1 MTGLNSRRER
11 GELEAEVMEIL
22 WDAEEQ
28 LSVNEVSDRFAG
40 RRPNYSTIMTTLERL
55 ERKDMVVRSDPSP
68 RKIRFAAAQSRDA
81 YASDRM
87 VSVLSSSGDRRATLM
102 AFAGHL
108 SETDLDVLRSSLQ
121 QAQTRH
127 ARKDAARAAAR
138 KRDRRRS

>member
-1 MTGLNSRRER
+1 MAERNSRRER
-11 GELEAEVMEIL
+11 GALEAEVMEIL
-22 WDAEEQ
+22 WNADEQ
-28 LSVNEVSDRFAG
+28 LSANDVSARFAG
-40 RRPNYSTIMTTLERL
+40 RRPNYSTVMTTLERL

-68 RKIRFAAAQSRDA
+68 RKIRFRAAQSRDV
-81 YASDRM
+81 YASDQM
-87 VSVLSSSGDRRATLM
+87 VSVLSASGDRQKTLM

-127 ARKDAARAAAR
+127 ARKEAARAAAR